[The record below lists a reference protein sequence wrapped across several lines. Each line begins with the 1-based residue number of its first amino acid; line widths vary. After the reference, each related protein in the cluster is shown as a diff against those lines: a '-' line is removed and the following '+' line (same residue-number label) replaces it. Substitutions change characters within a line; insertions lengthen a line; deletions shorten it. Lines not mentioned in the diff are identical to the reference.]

1 MTYKELDDPKL
12 VSPIIMSTR
21 MMDESAD
28 LHSLR
33 DMIYQLY
40 EEEGMAYLP
49 PQKE

>member
-1 MTYKELDDPKL
+1 
-12 VSPIIMSTR
+12 